1 MTSHFAGKFVLG
13 RLNDVVEAADLVTRV
28 DGVLV
33 ELHFH
38 FGEFINF
45 CSKFLIKISDGVV
58 EFSFLSSR
66 GELEL
71 GEIFF

>member
-13 RLNDVVEAADLVTRV
+13 RLKDVVEAADLVTRV

-45 CSKFLIKISDGVV
+45 CSKFLIKMSDGVV
-58 EFSFLSSR
+58 EAPFLGSR

-71 GEIFF
+71 GEIFC

>member
-1 MTSHFAGKFVLG
+1 MTFHFAGKFVLG
-13 RLNDVVEAADLVTRV
+13 RLNEAADLVTRV

-58 EFSFLSSR
+58 EVSFLSSR